1 MGSGTEKLSDKQWRL
16 NEEVIKWGAEMK
28 KGEKSEA
35 NLREKTRDAN
45 NSKSRK
51 RETKEDQIH

>member
-1 MGSGTEKLSDKQWRL
+1 
-16 NEEVIKWGAEMK
+16 MK

-45 NSKSRK
+45 NSRSQKKKKEK
-51 RETKEDQIH
+51 RNKEDQMH

>member
-1 MGSGTEKLSDKQWRL
+1 
-16 NEEVIKWGAEMK
+16 MK

-45 NSKSRK
+45 NSKEWEKKKQRRPDALKQKPAIKGHTQTAKSS
-51 RETKEDQIH
+51 